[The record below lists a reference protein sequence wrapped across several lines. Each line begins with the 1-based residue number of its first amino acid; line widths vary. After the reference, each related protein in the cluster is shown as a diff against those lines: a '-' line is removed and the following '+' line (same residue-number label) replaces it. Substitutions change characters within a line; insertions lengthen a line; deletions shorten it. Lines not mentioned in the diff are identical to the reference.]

1 MRITKEEVLNYHSR
15 GGRPGKIGLAITKPV
30 VTQRDLSLAYTPGV
44 AEPVREIAAGPEK
57 VYEFTGKGNLVAV
70 VSNGTAVLGIGDV
83 GPLAAKPV
91 MEGKCVLFKRFADID
106 AFDLEIDA
114 KDPALVVS
122 IVKAIAP
129 TFGGINLEDIKA
141 PDCFIIEEQLKK
153 ELDIPVFHD
162 DQHGTAII
170 VGAALLNALEI
181 AGKEAGRVRVIINGA
196 GAAGIACAEFVQQ
209 LGISPDNLLLC
220 DSKGVITKRRLD
232 SLNPYKA
239 KFARDI
245 NLCTLDQAIAG
256 ADVFIG
262 LSVKGA
268 LTSEM
273 ISAMADKPIV
283 FALANPDPEMA
294 YDEIKAVR
302 PDAIVATGRS
312 DEPNQVNNVLGF
324 PFIFRGALD
333 VGAVQINEEMKLAA
347 ARALA
352 DLAKEPVYSSIAN
365 LYGVDHL
372 AFGPEY
378 IIPKPLDPRIL
389 TRVAPAVARA
399 AMASGVARKII
410 DIDEY
415 EVGLHSRL
423 GPTREIKINIMAR
436 VKRDRRRVVFSEG
449 ENEKVLKA
457 AAIMIKENIA
467 TPILLG
473 RADVIAKKAEHIGIR
488 QMPIVIDP
496 NTDSRLKEFARELYL
511 MRQRK
516 GVSRTEASIMV
527 RKPIYY
533 GAMLVK
539 KGEAEA
545 LVGGPAL
552 HPADVMR
559 PALQVIRADNG
570 YNIVAGLYITAI
582 AGRIFFLT
590 DPTVNV
596 NPSAEDLAHIALMAE
611 ERVRAMGVEPRIA
624 MLSFSSFGSSRHP
637 AAVKMSEAAELV
649 KVLRPEVVCDGEIQ
663 AHLAVNHEL
672 LDERHPFSDLTDA
685 ANILVFPGLEAANI
699 AVRLLQSLGGAE
711 VMGPILLGTEHPVYV
726 LRSSDDVSDIIDV
739 TALAVVN
746 VQDIEKQQKQWSTH
760 AAVKAGKTHEVVDED
775 LLSQLSPLERI
786 FRAKNALR
794 NKADIEGEFVI

>member
-1 MRITKEEVLNYHSR
+1 MRITKEEALNYHSC
-15 GGRPGKIGLAITKPV
+15 GGRPGKIGLSLTKPV

-44 AEPVREIAAGPEK
+44 AEPVWEIAASPEK
-57 VYEFTGKGNLVAV
+57 AYDYTSKGNMVAV

-114 KDPALVVS
+114 GDPAQVVS

-129 TFGGINLEDIKA
+129 SFGGINLEDIKA
-141 PDCFIIEEQLKK
+141 PDCFVIEEQLKK
-153 ELDIPVFHD
+153 ELHIPVFHD

-181 AGKEAGRVRVIINGA
+181 VGKEIGQVQVVINGA
-196 GAAGIACAEFVQQ
+196 GAAGIACANFLLQ
-209 LGISPDNLLLC
+209 LGVSADHLLLC

-239 KFARDI
+239 KFARDVDVA
-245 NLCTLDQAIAG
+245 TLAEAVAG

-268 LTSEM
+268 LTPEM
-273 ISAMADKPIV
+273 VGAMAEKPIV

-294 YDEIKAVR
+294 YEDIKALR
-302 PDAIVATGRS
+302 PEAIVATGRS
-312 DEPNQVNNVLGF
+312 DKPNQVNNVLGF

-333 VGAVQINEEMKLAA
+333 VSARQINEEMKLAA

-352 DLAKEPVYSSIAN
+352 ALAREPVTASIAH

-372 AFGPEY
+372 SFGPDY
-378 IIPKPLDPRIL
+378 IIPKPLDPRVL

-399 AMASGVARKII
+399 AMASGVAGKII
-410 DIDEY
+410 DIEEY
-415 EVGLHSRL
+415 EVGLQSRL
-423 GPTREIKINIMAR
+423 GPTKEIKLNLMTR
-436 VKRDRRRVVFSEG
+436 VKRDKRRVVFSEG

-457 AAIMIKENIA
+457 AAVMTKEHIA

-473 RADVIAKKAEHIGIR
+473 REEVIKEKAERLGIR
-488 QMPIVIDP
+488 QLPEIIDP
-496 NTDSRLKEFARELYL
+496 NTDKRLKEFARELYL

-516 GVSRTEASIMV
+516 GVTRTEASIMV
-527 RKPIYY
+527 RRPIYF
-533 GAMLVK
+533 GAMLVT

-559 PALQVIRADNG
+559 PALQVIRPNNG

-711 VMGPILLGTEHPVYV
+711 VMGPILLGTERPVYV
-726 LRSSDDVSDIIDV
+726 LRNSDDVSDIIDV
-739 TALAVVN
+739 TALAVVHI
-746 VQDIEKQQKQWSTH
+746 QDIEKQQSQWSTH

-786 FRAKNALR
+786 FRAKSVLR
-794 NKADIEGEFVI
+794 SKADIEGEFVI